1 MLKLLDISEICYI
14 IQRLNSY
21 NLLTDIVAEKFP
33 STIYRSNEKNL
44 KKYWRVGIELSIKD
58 NI

>member
-21 NLLTDIVAEKFP
+21 SLLTNKVAEKVP
-33 STIYRSNEKNL
+33 WTIYRLDEKSL
-44 KKYWRVGIELSIKD
+44 KSTSELEM
-58 NI
+58 NFP